1 MWSLYATKIKILENA
16 GKEVTFTP
24 IQFLFFILWGIYLHE
39 ESNTAANLNISE
51 EYGTD

>member
-1 MWSLYATKIKILENA
+1 MQLEENA

-24 IQFLFFILWGIYLHE
+24 IEFLFFILWGTYLHE
-39 ESNTAANLNISE
+39 ELNSAANLNISG